1 VDAAIGGGNEGVG
14 GNGWEPEKPSLSEI
28 WEETTEGWSDERAER
43 LFRGIMAKLETRR
56 RRRRVVRVAI
66 TCASLAVTVIV
77 GLGLAGFG
85 GNGAL
90 AHLLS
95 RVHQGWWPGA

>member
-1 VDAAIGGGNEGVG
+1 MFTPCPNRGSHLRTAA
-14 GNGWEPEKPSLSEI
+14 
-28 WEETTEGWSDERAER
+28 
-43 LFRGIMAKLETRR
+43 
-56 RRRRVVRVAI
+56 RRVAARLRWLAVALAAI